1 MTSEILINLTKIGLG
16 RELPGEYFPNLKQSL
31 TEFGPIELLM
41 LESTL
46 AALLRS
52 SSKRADLDK
61 PEGHSPT
68 PYKTTLN
75 FLSELGNTLD
85 KDFSPV
91 ICLDCRGVFSA
102 TCLGS
107 HSWKKGSEADRNQ
120 HLLRH
125 YN

>member
-1 MTSEILINLTKIGLG
+1 
-16 RELPGEYFPNLKQSL
+16 
-31 TEFGPIELLM
+31 M

-85 KDFSPV
+85 KDFSP
-91 ICLDCRGVFSA
+91 A

-107 HSWKKGSEADRNQ
+107 AFMEERVGSKRSA
-120 HLLRH
+120 LTASL
-125 YN
+125 